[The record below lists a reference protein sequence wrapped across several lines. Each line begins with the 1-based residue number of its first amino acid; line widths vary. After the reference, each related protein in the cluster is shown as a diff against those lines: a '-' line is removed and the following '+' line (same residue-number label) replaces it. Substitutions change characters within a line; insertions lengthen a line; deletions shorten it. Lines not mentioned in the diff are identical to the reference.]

1 MDYETEN
8 GWCIADAQEKCFL
21 LSFFPSGGPANEE
34 QSGVLSQ
41 LLNQHS
47 SCSHM
52 ECKQVILRVY
62 LSTNS
67 EGS

>member
-34 QSGVLSQ
+34 QSRVLSQ
-41 LLNQHS
+41 LLSQHS
-47 SCSHM
+47 S
-52 ECKQVILRVY
+52 
-62 LSTNS
+62 
-67 EGS
+67 